1 MKRIGEVMMFFP
13 SGSAV
18 RRLYGGNFEGRGG
31 EEPGPGGDG
40 SEQRRE
46 VLLTLNN
53 ELVLKKATT
62 RAPGDP
68 IATAEENAIASLDV
82 YVFGSAEEEGTYTF

>member
-31 EEPGPGGDG
+31 KNPGPV
-40 SEQRRE
+40 ET
-46 VLLTLNN
+46 V
-53 ELVLKKATT
+53 
-62 RAPGDP
+62 
-68 IATAEENAIASLDV
+68 ASSGAKCCLP
-82 YVFGSAEEEGTYTF
+82 